1 MKMPFTLR
9 SDRFFAIVLFLV
21 TGGISLLILG
31 ECGPPVTAFADDLSP
46 VTQYSTL
53 ELPVSNFGFRGI
65 AQDKNG
71 SLFVSSSLGDRIYV
85 LPPGCRNESCATPI
99 SLKPSLGL
107 PGEVVADPR
116 RGGAY
121 LLLRL
126 GDRVDYLPPH
136 CFSETCLQTLTLPE
150 RPAYPF
156 RAVYDDQ
163 KNALA
168 VLDRLSEKI
177 VFIPE
182 GCVNV
187 HCLSRISL
195 TKHGQPSGIA
205 YDSKRGDLWVT
216 FYRTGALLKIPDH
229 CQKLSCSVLFP
240 ATISG
245 LDPEGPVISSSSD
258 RLYLVLKKGSAI
270 GWVDLAHSRQSL
282 YMQSIE
288 PTSGKIVRLSPLPSG
303 GVFLATGGE
312 YPHAGFFTVGPSCPE
327 GCFDVRL
334 LPFRNGS
341 PYGLSSGEKGSF
353 WMTIDDRDALFH
365 ISSRSECGK
374 RQKSGAVLSKKCLK
388 KIAFQKI
395 ETLYHSRYHQEIQV
409 PSEPSTKL
417 SDPSD

>member
-1 MKMPFTLR
+1 MKMPSTPR
-9 SDRFFAIVLFLV
+9 SDRFLAIVLFLV
-21 TGGISLLILG
+21 TGGIALLILG
-31 ECGPPVTAFADDLSP
+31 QCGPPVRAFADDLSP

-53 ELPVSNFGFRGI
+53 ELPVSNLGFRGI

-71 SLFVSSSLGDRIYV
+71 SLFVSSSLADRIYV
-85 LPPGCRNESCATPI
+85 LPPGCRNESCASPI

-107 PGEVVADPR
+107 PGEVVADPF

-136 CFSETCLQTLTLPE
+136 CLSETCLQTLILPE

-163 KNALA
+163 RRALA
-168 VLDRLSEKI
+168 VLDRLSKKV

-187 HCLSRISL
+187 HCLTRISL
-195 TKHGQPSGIA
+195 PKHGQPSGIA
-205 YDSKRGDLWVT
+205 YDRKRGDLWVT
-216 FYRTGALLKIPDH
+216 FYRTGSLLKIPAH
-229 CQKLSCSVLFP
+229 CPKLSCSVVFP
-240 ATISG
+240 STISG
-245 LDPEGPVISSSSD
+245 LNPESPVISSSSD
-258 RLYLVLKKGSAI
+258 RLYLVLKNGSAI
-270 GWVDLAHSRQSL
+270 GWVDLGQSRQSL
-282 YMQSIE
+282 EMRSIE
-288 PTSGKIVRLSPLPSG
+288 PTSGKIIRLSPLHSG
-303 GVFLATGGE
+303 GVFLVTGGE
-312 YPHAGFFTVGPSCPE
+312 YPHAGFFTAGPSCPE

-341 PYGLSSGEKGSF
+341 PYGLSSGRKDSF
-353 WMTIDDRDALFH
+353 WMTIDDRDALFR
-365 ISSRSECGK
+365 ISSRPECREK
-374 RQKSGAVLSKKCLK
+374 QTSGEVLSKNCLE